1 MPTRASYRRT
11 NRLPDF
17 DYIGP
22 LAAHLIFV
30 TRRREP
36 LFTDP
41 DLAALVLDAIRT
53 ISERFKT
60 TLHAY
65 CLMPDHVHLLIEVAD
80 GISMKEYVRILKQT
94 SGFAL
99 KQRVGEEAWQVSYYD
114 HILRKEEALQDVA
127 AYIWSNPVEAGLVGH
142 PRDYDLSGPRDAV
155 VAL

>member
-1 MPTRASYRRT
+1 
-11 NRLPDF
+11 
-17 DYIGP
+17 
-22 LAAHLIFV
+22 
-30 TRRREP
+30 
-36 LFTDP
+36 
-41 DLAALVLDAIRT
+41 
-53 ISERFKT
+53 
-60 TLHAY
+60 
-65 CLMPDHVHLLIEVAD
+65 
-80 GISMKEYVRILKQT
+80 MKEYVRILKQT